1 MDWPSPQAAAAP
13 FICKAWSGDLM
24 IAKRLIISL
33 VLSLLGS
40 ALFTFWLS
48 KKFAKSKPEPPKT
61 QQYVATAASVQ
72 AGDVLSATNLKI
84 VEWPASSPLEGA
96 FAKPE
101 QIIGR
106 TVIYPL
112 AAGEPILDRQLTA
125 PGAGIGLTTKIPEG
139 MRAIS
144 LRSDQVVGVAGF
156 LLPGTRVDVLVT
168 YHVQG
173 SPNPITTTVLQDA
186 QILAAGQK
194 MQADADTK
202 ATATDVVTLLV
213 TPVDAERVVLASAQ
227 GSVHFVLRNGSD
239 HQKIADIPTQVS
251 SIGDFIAPT
260 QSAPAVQRDLNLQQK
275 PTQPEHKGYQVL
287 TIYGNKQ
294 VMETVQ

>member
-1 MDWPSPQAAAAP
+1 
-13 FICKAWSGDLM
+13 M

-48 KKFAKSKPEPPKT
+48 KKFAKTKPEPPKT
-61 QQYVATAASVQ
+61 QQYVGTSQSLQ
-72 AGDVLSATNLKI
+72 AGDVLAAANMKLI
-84 VEWPASSPLEGA
+84 EWPATAPIEGG

-101 QIIGR
+101 QLIGR

-112 AAGEPILDRQLTA
+112 APGEPILERQLTA

-144 LRSDQVVGVAGF
+144 LRSDQIVGVAGF

-168 YHVQG
+168 YHVAN

-213 TPVDAERVVLASAQ
+213 TPEDAERVVLASAQ

-239 HQKIADIPTQVS
+239 HAHLSGMPTQVS
-251 SIGDFIAPT
+251 SIGDFSPAAQQPQPTALPRIPSQEPKPEKPAP
-260 QSAPAVQRDLNLQQK
+260 K
-275 PTQPEHKGYQVL
+275 PYQVM